1 MEEQCEVQQIANKI
15 PNAVAESL
23 PISNY
28 VKIMAIWPDLVLA
41 IEWVADQQVGQV
53 LQWPLSSTKQV
64 EKHALCTLSQP
75 DNVLRQT
82 SILGSGFCCL
92 ILVAQACWF
101 MHLVC
106 IRAWEFY
113 SSFQT

>member
-1 MEEQCEVQQIANKI
+1 
-15 PNAVAESL
+15 VAESL

-41 IEWVADQQVGQV
+41 IERVADQQVSQV

-82 SILGSGFCCL
+82 SILGVGFCCL

-101 MHLVC
+101 H
-106 IRAWEFY
+106 A
-113 SSFQT
+113 SSLYMSMGILLKLPNINFQSGYIM